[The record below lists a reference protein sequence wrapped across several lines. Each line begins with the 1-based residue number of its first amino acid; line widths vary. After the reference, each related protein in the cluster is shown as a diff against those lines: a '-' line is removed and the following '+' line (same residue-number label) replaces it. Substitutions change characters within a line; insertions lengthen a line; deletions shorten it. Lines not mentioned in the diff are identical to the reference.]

1 MLQRLLDV
9 VAQGSFVDLLELLEL
24 DVFRDLAHALEQAV
38 LVLELGAARDG
49 ERDVLFGGTDDGD
62 DVLDAPDRDAVG
74 DVFGRV
80 GRLLAGQAVIWRSIS
95 TMG

>member
-9 VAQGSFVDLLELLEL
+9 VAQGSFVDLLELLQL
-24 DVFRDLAHALEQAV
+24 DVFGDLAHALEQAV
-38 LVLELGAARDG
+38 FVLELGAAREG
-49 ERDVLFGGTDDGD
+49 ERDVFLGRADDGD
-62 DVLDAPDRDAVG
+62 DVLDAPGGDAVG